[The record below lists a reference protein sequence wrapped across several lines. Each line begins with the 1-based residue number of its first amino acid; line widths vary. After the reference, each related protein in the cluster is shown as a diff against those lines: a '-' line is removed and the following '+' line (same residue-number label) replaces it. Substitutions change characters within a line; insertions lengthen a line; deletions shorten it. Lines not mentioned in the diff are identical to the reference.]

1 MSDQPERFEVLLEVA
16 GGEANPARC
25 QLARLLKRL
34 GRGYGVRCLSVRPG
48 GGHAPTPGAPPAGPS
63 GLK

>member
-16 GGEANPARC
+16 GGAANPARC

-34 GRGYGVRCLSVRPG
+34 GRGYGVRCLSVRPADVP
-48 GGHAPTPGAPPAGPS
+48 APTPGATPS